1 MATRATNSRPTAAL
15 LEGGPAR
22 ARPAQFDRA
31 AQHTRGLYA
40 KIHIARQQ
48 LRMIED
54 DYRALLF
61 LTTGRTSL
69 KDCNTGQLEAMVKA
83 MERKGFRPAPKAGNR
98 GAATHPVAKKARAL
112 WISLHQLGAVRNPS
126 EQALEAFARRQL
138 GCERFSWARQSE
150 GYRVIEALKSM
161 ARRAGWPQHDP
172 ISQKPLS
179 PLLLQSGLC
188 QAILAK
194 LKAAGEV
201 PAAWSLN
208 DAAFRLCG
216 IELGANGP
224 VTAEQYHVLAGGLGA
239 KLWAAR
245 PEGEGQ

>member
-1 MATRATNSRPTAAL
+1 MN
-15 LEGGPAR
+15 R
-22 ARPAQFDRA
+22 ARF
-31 AQHTRGLYA
+31 
-40 KIHIARQQ
+40 
-48 LRMIED
+48 ED

-61 LTTGRTSL
+61 QTTGRTSL
-69 KDCNTGQLEAMVKA
+69 TDCSTGQLEAMVKA
-83 MERKGFRPAPKAGNR
+83 LERKGFKPVPKAGNR
-98 GAATHPVAKKARAL
+98 GAATHPVAKKARAM
-112 WISLHQLGAVRNPS
+112 WISLHQLGAVQNPS

-194 LKAAGEV
+194 LQEAGEV
-201 PAAWSLN
+201 PADWSLN

-216 IELGANGP
+216 IQLGADGP
-224 VTAEQYHVLAGGLGA
+224 VSAEQYHVLAGGLARRDRTARGA
-239 KLWAAR
+239 R
-245 PEGEGQ
+245 D